1 MTGQNTVLKL
11 SHAHMRIL
19 ITRQFLLSNFSTLG
33 QVGKPEEVDSEK
45 HQKYVQDCVSAAF
58 VIIDTGTSNV
68 VIFVFSLTLFSG
80 RIRG

>member
-33 QVGKPEEVDSEK
+33 QVENPEEVDSE
-45 HQKYVQDCVSAAF
+45 HQKYVQDCVSAAY
-58 VIIDTGTSNV
+58 VIIDTGTSNAR
-68 VIFVFSLTLFSG
+68 IFVFLLTLFSG
-80 RIRG
+80 RFRG